1 MKYKIIIRD
10 IEKIVINITINIK
23 GFNGG
28 GAVFD
33 KLLIFL
39 MEIKKKDNWK
49 DRWVK
54 KLTYDR
60 NKSVLEI
67 YERKFAK
74 NEIKEICRNAKKK
87 VTSIKEYR
95 YDNEGFLKKVVIK
108 DGEGTIKYI
117 NDIQYDDRCNIKS
130 VLSVSKNDDI
140 EFSKLSI
147 VGKNDRIVKEE
158 FCFMSESN
166 EVISKREI
174 TYGES
179 GDIVYNIYG
188 EKLKENCAF
197 DMDNNVL
204 IMTYYDECDSY
215 IGDIVYGFKDILIFT
230 LNNRSLKNSE
240 STKEL
245 TIGFKELMSEEEF
258 IEMSCKSETESE
270 LNDMILQCFYR
281 DKGQIQ
287 NVNFLKQGQVLYS
300 NEYIYE

>member
-1 MKYKIIIRD
+1 ML
-10 IEKIVINITINIK
+10 
-23 GFNGG
+23 
-28 GAVFD
+28 D

-49 DRWVK
+49 DRWIK

-60 NKSVLEI
+60 NKSVIEI
-67 YERKFAK
+67 HERKFAK
-74 NEIKEICRNAKKK
+74 SEIKEICRNAKKK

-117 NDIQYDDRCNIKS
+117 NDIQYDDSYNIKS
-130 VLSVSKNDDI
+130 VLSVSKNNDI
-140 EFSKLSI
+140 EFSKLS
-147 VGKNDRIVKEE
+147 VVDRSNRIVKEE
-158 FCFMSESN
+158 FCFIAESSEM
-166 EVISKREI
+166 ISKREI
-174 TYGES
+174 IYSES
-179 GDIVYNIYG
+179 GYRVYDVWG
-188 EKLKENCAF
+188 QKLKENCVF

-204 IMTYYDECDSY
+204 TMNYYDEADNY

-230 LNNRSLKNSE
+230 LNNRTLKDSE
-240 STKEL
+240 STKEF

-258 IEMSCKSETESE
+258 IGMACRSDTESE
-270 LNDMILQCFYR
+270 LNDMTLQCFYR

-287 NVNFLKQGQVLYS
+287 NVNFLKYGQVLYS